1 MPLGQPGRAVV
12 RECVL
17 VKKADITPEL
27 VSRLVA
33 SQFPQWAELPVRP
46 VDVDGWD
53 NATFRLGERMSVR
66 LPSSAGYVEQVEKEQ
81 RWLPV
86 LAPQLPLPV
95 PEPLA
100 MGEPGC
106 GFPRPWSVYRW
117 IEGRTAEVATVA
129 DLPEFAADLAE
140 FLAALYRV
148 DPTGGPLPGTHNFF
162 RGGSPAYYDAETRTA
177 LGALRGQ
184 IDTGLAAEV
193 WEAALAAR
201 WDGRPV
207 WFHGD
212 AQPGNLLL
220 NSAGRLSAVID
231 FGTCGIGD
239 PACDTTIAWTFLSG
253 ESQRVFRERLPVDEA
268 TWARGRGWAIWKA
281 MIVLV
286 EQLDADPGGAEFT
299 KGVIGKVIAD
309 HREAG
314 TATELRRSCWRLPSR
329 PVDR

>member
-1 MPLGQPGRAVV
+1 VG
-12 RECVL
+12 
-17 VKKADITPEL
+17 
-27 VSRLVA
+27 
-33 SQFPQWAELPVRP
+33 
-46 VDVDGWD
+46 
-53 NATFRLGERMSVR
+53 TFRLGERMSVR
-66 LPSSAGYVEQVEKEQ
+66 LPSSPAYVEQVEKEH
-81 RWLPV
+81 RCLPI
-86 LAPQLPLPV
+86 LAPQLPLPI

-117 IEGRTAEVATVA
+117 IEGRTAAAAEVAN
-129 DLPEFAADLAE
+129 LPEFAAGLAD
-140 FLAALYRV
+140 FLAALYKV
-148 DPTGGPLPGTHNFF
+148 DPSGGPLPGTHNFF

-177 LGALRGQ
+177 LAALRGQ

-193 WEAALAAR
+193 WEEALAAR

-220 NSAGRLSAVID
+220 DTSGRLSAVID

-253 ESQRVFRERLPVDEA
+253 QSQRVFKQRLPADEA
-268 TWARGRGWAIWKA
+268 TWTRGRGWAIWKA

-286 EQLDADPGGAEFT
+286 AALDTDPVEAELT
-299 KGVIGKVIAD
+299 KKVIGKIIAD
-309 HREAG
+309 HCDAR
-314 TATELRRSCWRLPSR
+314 
-329 PVDR
+329 

>member
-1 MPLGQPGRAVV
+1 M
-12 RECVL
+12 L

-33 SQFPQWAELPVRP
+33 TQFPQWAELPVRP
-46 VDVDGWD
+46 VDADGWD
-53 NATFRLGERMSVR
+53 NATFHLGERMSVR
-66 LPSSAGYVEQVEKEQ
+66 LPSSQAYVEQVDKEH

-95 PEPLA
+95 PQPLVK
-100 MGEPGC
+100 GRPGC

-117 IEGRTAEVATVA
+117 IDGQPAETGTVA
-129 DLPEFAADLAE
+129 NLSQFAADLAG
-140 FLAALYRV
+140 FLAALCNV

-162 RGGSPAYYDAETRTA
+162 RGASPACYDAETRAA
-177 LGALRGQ
+177 LAALHGH
-184 IDTGLAAEV
+184 IDTERAAEV

-201 WDGRPV
+201 WDGPPV

-220 NSAGRLSAVID
+220 DSSGQLSAVID
-231 FGTCGIGD
+231 FGTSGIGD

-253 ESQRVFRERLPVDEA
+253 ESQRVFKQQLPVDEA
-268 TWARGRGWAIWKA
+268 TWTRGRGWAIWKA

-286 EQLDADPGGAEFT
+286 RALDTDPTDADLT
-299 KGVIGKVIAD
+299 KSVIGKIIAD
-309 HREAG
+309 HCDAR
-314 TATELRRSCWRLPSR
+314 
-329 PVDR
+329 